1 MVELAPHDMIGD
13 YEQLLQFDRFDQVPA
28 PA

>member
-1 MVELAPHDMIGD
+1 MLKLAPHDTIGD
-13 YEQLLQFDRFDQVPA
+13 YEQLLQFDRFDKVPA